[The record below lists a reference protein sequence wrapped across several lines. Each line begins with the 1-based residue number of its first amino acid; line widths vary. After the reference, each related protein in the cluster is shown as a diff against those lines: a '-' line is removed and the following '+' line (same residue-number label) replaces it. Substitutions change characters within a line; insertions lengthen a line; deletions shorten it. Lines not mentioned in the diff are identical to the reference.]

1 MGHTGSFVLTPDA
14 LHRFSGKVEEW
25 DGMSKHLVVYDD
37 GDEEWL
43 DLAVEKIKLH
53 TESGESHI
61 APHKR
66 TLVLPRLLHCSG
78 HPPFRNCCACS
89 CACIAGRSLC
99 LLVRMHSTRKSTL
112 LGSD

>member
-1 MGHTGSFVLTPDA
+1 MFMADA

-53 TESGESHI
+53 PESGE
-61 APHKR
+61 A
-66 TLVLPRLLHCSG
+66 
-78 HPPFRNCCACS
+78 
-89 CACIAGRSLC
+89 
-99 LLVRMHSTRKSTL
+99 
-112 LGSD
+112 